1 MQVPREKFSLAFRH
15 RQRFLTAWLYVS
27 MLLWFFFLA
36 AVVAVVCVFVSLFVS
51 EILCFFVS
59 LCVCLVV

>member
-27 MLLWFFFLA
+27 MLLWLFFLA
-36 AVVAVVCVFVSLFVS
+36 AVVAVVCFLFLCLFLKFCVSLFV
-51 EILCFFVS
+51 
-59 LCVCLVV
+59 CLVV